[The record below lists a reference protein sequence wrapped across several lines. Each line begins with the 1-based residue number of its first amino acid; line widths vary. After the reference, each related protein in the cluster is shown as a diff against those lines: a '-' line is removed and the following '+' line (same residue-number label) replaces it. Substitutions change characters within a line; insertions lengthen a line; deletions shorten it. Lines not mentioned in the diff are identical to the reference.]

1 MVEARR
7 PTVVRPRKPTAAL
20 RLDALAL
27 EESFACSVVVVGGH
41 MLTKVEEGTCF
52 GRSEN
57 CETSACQLTLR
68 TDTTHRQRREEVV
81 RNRF

>member
-7 PTVVRPRKPTAAL
+7 PTVVRPRNPTAAL

-52 GRSEN
+52 GRS
-57 CETSACQLTLR
+57 
-68 TDTTHRQRREEVV
+68 
-81 RNRF
+81 